1 MWPRHTPQYNLFT
14 TGNSTIGPGILHEAL
29 PTDGNHFSSR
39 RDGKLTVLGLLD
51 LVSISHEEQPPR
63 NLFLTPKFTLLFT
76 VVEIYHY

>member
-1 MWPRHTPQYNLFT
+1 MQPRHTPQYSLFT
-14 TGNSTIGPGILHEAL
+14 TGNSTIGPGILHEVL
-29 PTDGNHFSSR
+29 PTDGNHFSR

-51 LVSISHEEQPPR
+51 LVSISHEEQPLH